1 MPVSSFFSFS
11 LHISIIFRNKLSTGA
26 GVFPY
31 YDLDA
36 AAWRSFRLD
45 LFIGYKLVFTHRQSD
60 GKGHGHAYLRSK
72 ESYKRSTPVSD
83 KEIAARSLFQNR
95 AQLVKQLMTERRCK
109 TKAEAWRI
117 AKEQIK

>member
-1 MPVSSFFSFS
+1 MKVEFMPGIAA
-11 LHISIIFRNKLSTGA
+11 ISGTLKGKNG
-26 GVFPY
+26 
-31 YDLDA
+31 D
-36 AAWRSFRLD
+36 
-45 LFIGYKLVFTHRQSD
+45 KLVFMHRQSD

-83 KEIAARSLFQNR
+83 KEIAARSLFQKR

-109 TKAEAWRI
+109 TKAEAWQI